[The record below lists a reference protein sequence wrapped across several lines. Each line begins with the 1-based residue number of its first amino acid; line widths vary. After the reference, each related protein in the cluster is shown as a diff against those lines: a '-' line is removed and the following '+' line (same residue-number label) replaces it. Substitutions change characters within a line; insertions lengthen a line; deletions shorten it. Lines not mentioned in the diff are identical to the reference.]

1 MVINDGK
8 FHKRSFKECDMYEEK
23 LYNIL
28 DSENTQIDEVLFMV
42 ADKEGN
48 YTIVKNEE
56 YQ

>member
-8 FHKRSFKECDMYEEK
+8 FHKRSFKECDMNEEK

-28 DSENTQIDEVLFMV
+28 DSENTQINEVLFMV

-48 YTIVKNEE
+48 YTIVKKEE